1 MNSNRNL
8 IMNFAADAETV
19 SDFEKFEEYFNA
31 YKSGATM
38 VGEVSMEKAH
48 QNAQAFLTKQV
59 DKISGKKAADWSG
72 NLKQYC
78 IFTDVSEAAFSVL
91 GVLTDMI
98 IPSALHKQLAPI
110 AEFHNMAWGDTLKI
124 MLKPRDI
131 FLPSK
136 IGRGKRL
143 GNIRRMY
150 DGEVTIPTYLRET
163 TVGIDYYDILSGKYS
178 LAEYVAKASAGIE
191 AQIRYD
197 VWDAF
202 GTAVSALDSSGNA
215 QLNYTGYTQDTAI
228 ALAEKIG
235 AWNNSPVVILGTK
248 TACSKILPAST
259 NYRFDLDSAYVKEGS
274 IRDFFGTPVIQMEQ
288 IANYNTEFAVK
299 LDNTKLYFVSPAQQ
313 KLIHVGMEGGA
324 LSTVREAKESAHLI
338 STGTIMKSW
347 GVAAATSALAGVI
360 TLN

>member
-1 MNSNRNL
+1 MNSNRTL
-8 IMNFAADAETV
+8 IMNFTSDPETV
-19 SDFEKFEEYFNA
+19 RDFEKFEEYFAA
-31 YKSGATM
+31 YKSGASM

-48 QNAQAFLTKQV
+48 QNARDFISNQV
-59 DKISGKKAADWSG
+59 DKRSGKKASDWSD

-78 IFTDVSEAAFSVL
+78 SLTDVSEIAFSVIS
-91 GVLTDMI
+91 VLTDMV
-98 IPSALHKQLAPI
+98 IPNVLMKQLSPI

-124 MLKPRDI
+124 QLKPRDL

-143 GNIRRMY
+143 GNIRRMF
-150 DGEVTIPTYLRET
+150 DTEVTIPTYLRET
-163 TVGIDYYDILSGKYS
+163 TVGIDYYDILTGKYS
-178 LAEYVAKASAGIE
+178 LAEYVAKASAGME

-202 GTAVSALDSSGNA
+202 AAAVGGLDASGNA
-215 QLNYTGYTQDTAI
+215 QLVYTGYTQDVLI

-235 AWNNSPVVILGTK
+235 AWNNSPAIILGTK

-259 NYRFDLDSAYVKEGS
+259 NYRFDLDSPYIKEGS
-274 IRDFFGTPVIQMEQ
+274 VRDFFGIPVIQMEQ
-288 IANYNTEFAVK
+288 IANYATEFAVK
-299 LDNTKLYFVSPAQQ
+299 LDNTKLYVISPAQQ
-313 KLIHVGMEGGA
+313 KIIHVAMEGGA
-324 LSTVREAKESAHLI
+324 LSIVREAKESAHLV
-338 STGTIMKSW
+338 STSTIMKSW

>member
-1 MNSNRNL
+1 MNSNRSL
-8 IMNFAADAETV
+8 IMNFSSDAETV
-19 SDFEKFEEYFNA
+19 TDFEKFEEYFNA
-31 YKSGATM
+31 YKSGAST
-38 VGEVSMEKAH
+38 VGGVSMEKAH

-59 DKISGKKAADWSG
+59 EKITNKKSADWSN

-78 IFTDVSEAAFSVL
+78 GFTDVSEAAFSVL
-91 GVLTDMI
+91 AVLTDMI
-98 IPSALHKQLAPI
+98 IPNSLLTQLAPI

-124 MLKPRDI
+124 QLKPRDL
-131 FLPSK
+131 FMPSK

-143 GNIRRMY
+143 GNVRRMY

-163 TVGIDYYDILSGKYS
+163 TVGIDYYDILTGKYS
-178 LAEYVAKASAGIE
+178 LAEYVAKASAGME

-202 GTAVSALDSSGNA
+202 GTAVGALDSSGSA
-215 QLNYTGYTQDTAI
+215 QLVYTGYTQDTLV

-235 AWNNSPVVILGTK
+235 AWNNSPAIILGTK

-259 NYRFDLDSAYVKEGS
+259 NYRFDLESSYVKEGS
-274 IRDFFGTPVIQMEQ
+274 VRDFFGTPVIQMEQ
-288 IANYNTEFAVK
+288 IANYATEFDVK
-299 LDNTKLYFVSPAQQ
+299 LDNTKLYVVSPAQQ
-313 KLIHVGMEGGA
+313 KIIHVGMEGGA